1 MRRRPRSHDP
11 MFRSRFFWKLFL
23 SHALVILLT
32 LATIGLLVLQQYR
45 TSLRGQLESGLQDP
59 CVALADLSRSRARGR
74 RSPGARR
81 ALRSGGPCDGAP
93 GDSDP
98 R

>member
-1 MRRRPRSHDP
+1 MRRRPLSHDP

-32 LATIGLLVLQQYR
+32 LATIELLVLQQYR
-45 TSLRGQLESGLQDP
+45 TSLRGQLESGLQDQ
-59 CVALADLSRSRARGR
+59 CVALADLSRPERVGGGLRGLASAAIGWPVGR
-74 RSPGARR
+74 TV
-81 ALRSGGPCDGAP
+81 
-93 GDSDP
+93 DSDP